1 MTLAT
6 EVLRKNACLELRA
19 LLQEG
24 LQDIENGK
32 VYPVTQVMNELKQYL
47 STNSLFINK
56 FPGDHR

>member
-24 LQDIENGK
+24 LQDIENGE
-32 VYPVTQVMNELKQYL
+32 VYPVTHVMNELKQYL
-47 STNSLFINK
+47 STNSLETI
-56 FPGDHR
+56 DD